1 MRDRTPR
8 PRPHKARKRFG
19 QHFLEA
25 AWARKVVDALQ
36 AGPDDRFIEIGPG
49 RGELTFALAERA
61 REVIA
66 IEIDRDLVSR
76 LQARAPANLTVLCGD
91 VLDVDL
97 ETLVR
102 NAGDGPVRIA
112 GNLPYYISSPVL
124 FRLLEAS
131 RSVPILDAVLMLQR
145 EVADRI
151 LARPGSKT
159 YGVLTL
165 QVSLLA
171 SVDRLLLLP
180 PGAFRPQPRVAST
193 LLRMRFHPPQVSFGS
208 YLVFDRLLKDLFSQ
222 RRKTLL
228 NALRRS
234 AAGSTLEPETALAR
248 LGLDGRRRPETLELT
263 ELAALAELFT
273 SAATPAML

>member
-1 MRDRTPR
+1 MRDRTPVQ
-8 PRPHKARKRFG
+8 RPHKARKRFG

-25 AWARKVVDALQ
+25 AWARRVVDALQ

-61 REVIA
+61 RDVTA

-76 LQARAPANLTVLCGD
+76 LQARAPANLAVLCGD
-91 VLDVDL
+91 ILEVDL
-97 ETLVR
+97 EALVR
-102 NAGDGPVRIA
+102 NAGGDPVRIA

-131 RSVPILDAVLMLQR
+131 RTVPILDAVLMLQR

-151 LARPGSKT
+151 LARPGSKA

-165 QVSLLA
+165 QVGLLA
-171 SVDRLLLLP
+171 SVDRLLSLP

-193 LLRMRFHPPQVSFGS
+193 LLRLRFHPPQVSVGS
-208 YLVFDRLLKDLFSQ
+208 YRVFDRLLKDLFSQ

-234 AAGSTLEPETALAR
+234 AAGSTLDPAAVLAR